1 MPITE
6 ALEALGLRSFI
17 APLVQLSERVSGIEV
32 ALDADSEQL
41 EAVLC
46 EQLAHCAT
54 HSPDEARLFLVQVCV
69 GLPVFRYRA
78 GAAAGPEIWHPLHE
92 SLRQF
97 HDRHGELV
105 FWADADLRPAIPETL
120 EWLRTWGC

>member
-6 ALEALGLRSFI
+6 MLEGLGLRGFI
-17 APLVQLSERVSGIEV
+17 APLTLLLERVSGIEV
-32 ALDADSEQL
+32 ALDAEDEQL
-41 EAVLC
+41 ESVLRQ
-46 EQLAHCAT
+46 QLGNCALLP
-54 HSPDEARLFLVQVCV
+54 PDEARLLLMQVCV

-78 GAAAGPEIWHPLHE
+78 GAASGPEVWQPLHE

-97 HDRHGELV
+97 RVQHGELV
-105 FWADADLRPAIPETL
+105 FWSDGELRPAIPETL

>member
-6 ALEALGLRSFI
+6 MLEGLGLRCFI
-17 APLVQLSERVSGIEV
+17 APLTLLLERVSGIEM
-32 ALDADSEQL
+32 ALDAEDEQL
-41 EAVLC
+41 EAVLRQ
-46 EQLAHCAT
+46 QLDHCAVL
-54 HSPDEARLFLVQVCV
+54 SAGEARLFLMQVCV

-78 GAAAGPEIWHPLHE
+78 GAASGPEVWNPLRE

-97 HDRHGELV
+97 REQHGDLV
-105 FWADADLRPAIPETL
+105 FWSEGDLRPAIPETL

>member
-6 ALEALGLRSFI
+6 MLEGLSLRCFI
-17 APLVQLSERVSGIEV
+17 APLTLLLERVSGIEV
-32 ALDADSEQL
+32 ALDAEDEQL
-41 EAVLC
+41 ESVLRQ
-46 EQLAHCAT
+46 QLGHCALLP
-54 HSPDEARLFLVQVCV
+54 PDEARLLLMQVCV

-78 GAAAGPEIWHPLHE
+78 GAASGPEVWHPLRE

-97 HDRHGELV
+97 RVQHGELV
-105 FWADADLRPAIPETL
+105 FWSDGELRPAIPETL